1 MTDTSEPKKREPIF
15 NNMPP
20 GVLIIGGIMVAI
32 EVYLQIF
39 GLESRRTL
47 IIYFSFVPKIF
58 LSQFQELYFGDYYFR
73 FISHTFL
80 HGDFF
85 HMILNVVVLIAVG
98 KHIEEN
104 LGLLKFLIIFFIS
117 AISGALFFQVIDP
130 TQTSPLVGAS
140 SSVYGLLA
148 FFFGRDFFVR
158 LNNSMPIQPVINIAV
173 VMILIHIPLVLWGP
187 LLLGA
192 EIGWQGHL
200 GGAISGFLLI
210 FFIREVKAN

>member
-1 MTDTSEPKKREPIF
+1 MTGAIKQKKREPIF
-15 NNMPP
+15 NNMPT
-20 GVLIIGGIMVAI
+20 GVLIIGVIMVTVEA
-32 EVYLQIF
+32 YLQIF
-39 GLESRRTL
+39 GLETRSVL
-47 IIYFSFVPKIF
+47 IMYFSFVPKLF

-73 FISHTFL
+73 FFSHAFL

-85 HMILNVVVLIAVG
+85 HMLLNVVVLIAVG

-104 LGLLKFLIIFFIS
+104 LGLIKFLIIFFIS
-117 AISGALFFQVIDP
+117 AISGALFFQVIESS
-130 TQTSPLVGAS
+130 QTSLLFGAS

-158 LNNSMPIQPVINIAV
+158 LKNSMPIQPVINIAV
-173 VMILIHIPLVLWGP
+173 LMILVHIPLILWGP
-187 LLLGA
+187 LILGA

-210 FFIREVKAN
+210 FFIKEVKAK

>member
-1 MTDTSEPKKREPIF
+1 
-15 NNMPP
+15 
-20 GVLIIGGIMVAI
+20 
-32 EVYLQIF
+32 
-39 GLESRRTL
+39 
-47 IIYFSFVPKIF
+47 
-58 LSQFQELYFGDYYFR
+58 
-73 FISHTFL
+73 
-80 HGDFF
+80 
-85 HMILNVVVLIAVG
+85 MILNVVILIAIG
-98 KHIEEN
+98 KHIEES

-148 FFFGRDFFVR
+148 FFFGRDLFVR

-173 VMILIHIPLVLWGP
+173 VMILIHFPLVLWGP